1 MQEPLP
7 SDEREVVVRILEEQM
22 AGFMLVEDYEAPY
35 TGDPDAFVAPSLEE
49 MEESLRDLLD
59 DGRDTVQPPAAEPED
74 VRIYLVRHE
83 RASSDVRPTAVV
95 ISLSKEQILAI
106 G

>member
-1 MQEPLP
+1 MQESWQ
-7 SDEREVVVRILEEQM
+7 SDERDIVVRILHEQM
-22 AGFMLVEDYEAPY
+22 EGFALVENYESPY
-35 TGDPDAFVAPSLEE
+35 PGDPEAFVAPSLEE

-59 DGRDTVQPPAAEPED
+59 DGRDTLQPPEAEPED